1 MFVQRLWMR
10 YYFALR
16 FTYRCLF
23 DLYSDRLAPPDTLMR
38 LNLAGWIVPAALLFV
53 FPVAAQGATTPIITS
68 PTTGQALQGQ
78 VAITGTTDIPDFA
91 SAELDFSYTTDET
104 NTRFPIQTMTDP
116 IANNLLANWDTTT
129 ISDGEYL
136 LQLRV
141 FLADGT
147 VQEMSFPVQ
156 IRNYSVLLSPTP
168 PALTA
173 IPTKP
178 VLQIPTPIVIP
189 PSATP
194 TAAPLPT
201 PTLLPMNPAVTNSH
215 DVYSGFWRGGLVV
228 LIIFIAFGI
237 ALRLRRS

>member
-1 MFVQRLWMR
+1 
-10 YYFALR
+10 
-16 FTYRCLF
+16 
-23 DLYSDRLAPPDTLMR
+23 MR
-38 LNLAGWIVPAALLFV
+38 LILSGWIIPAALLFV
-53 FPVAAQGATTPIITS
+53 FPAAAQGVSTPIITS

-91 SAELDFSYTTDET
+91 SAEIDFSYIEDET
-104 NTRFPIQTMTDP
+104 NTRFPIQTMTEP

-141 FLADGT
+141 SLTDGT
-147 VQEMSFPVQ
+147 VKDMSIPVQ
-156 IRNYSVLLSPTP
+156 IRNYSVLQSPTP
-168 PALTA
+168 PAPA
-173 IPTKP
+173 VIPTKP
-178 VLQIPTPIVIP
+178 ALQIPTPIVIP
-189 PSATP
+189 PSQTP

-215 DVYSGFWRGGLVV
+215 DVYSGFWRGGLIV